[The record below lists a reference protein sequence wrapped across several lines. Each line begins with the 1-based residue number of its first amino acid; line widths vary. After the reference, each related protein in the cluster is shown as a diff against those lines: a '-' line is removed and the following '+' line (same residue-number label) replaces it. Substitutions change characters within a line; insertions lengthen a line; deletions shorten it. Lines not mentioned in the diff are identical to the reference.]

1 MFPLVSV
8 HKYTWICSLIII
20 LIQTPSISKH
30 DILLCHISVLR
41 AFLQL
46 FDWKKLRSIFSIQKR
61 YLKFPVFIYDN
72 HTDFCYGYSSAK
84 CIHVYLEQVHVNI
97 QVLYLFQFKHRCHLL
112 CGIAFLRVLSLFL
125 NKEIV
130 KGLKLG
136 DQLQSLLYIIE
147 LFQVFFSFFV

>member
-1 MFPLVSV
+1 M
-8 HKYTWICSLIII
+8 
-20 LIQTPSISKH
+20 
-30 DILLCHISVLR
+30 
-41 AFLQL
+41 QL

-84 CIHVYLEQVHVNI
+84 CIHVYLEKVHVNI
-97 QVLYLFQFKHRCHLL
+97 QVLYLFQFKHSSHLL

-147 LFQVFFSFFV
+147 LFQVFFSFSYNVKPSQTTKEYSRTGLIHVVYNLTAFTFKS